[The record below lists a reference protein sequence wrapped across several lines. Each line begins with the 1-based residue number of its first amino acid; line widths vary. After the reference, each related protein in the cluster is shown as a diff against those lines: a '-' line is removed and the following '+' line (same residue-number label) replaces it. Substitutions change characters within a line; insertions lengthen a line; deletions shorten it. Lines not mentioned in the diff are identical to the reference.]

1 MASEGKSERIG
12 VEQGPKASVDQRPI
26 AGPALLIAGDVVSF
40 LVFAAI
46 GRRNH
51 SENGAVVDVALTA
64 APFLAAWLLVAALAG
79 ALRGDLLLSPKQMLK
94 RTALAWLLAWPL
106 GLGLRA
112 LVLQREIPLS
122 FAIVVGIAN
131 TVLLL
136 GWRGA
141 AAWIAGHFSARNG

>member
-1 MASEGKSERIG
+1 MSSESKSEKI
-12 VEQGPKASVDQRPI
+12 SVDLRAKLRGNQRPI
-26 AGPALLIAGDVVSF
+26 AGSVALIVGDAISF

-64 APFLAAWLLVAALAG
+64 APFFVAWLVVAALTG
-79 ALRGDLLLSPKQMLK
+79 ALRGDLLQSSRRTLA

-136 GWRGA
+136 GWRG
-141 AAWIAGHFSARNG
+141 WRR